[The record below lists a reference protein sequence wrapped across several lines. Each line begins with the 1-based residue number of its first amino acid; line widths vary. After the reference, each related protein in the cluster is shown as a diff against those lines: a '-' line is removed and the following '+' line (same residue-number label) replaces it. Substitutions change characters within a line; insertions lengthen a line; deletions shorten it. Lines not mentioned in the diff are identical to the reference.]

1 MKIQINFQDLQDNC
15 INAGWI
21 KDGIKMCGCI
31 NGRPAQVWADW
42 DVCKPSNC
50 YILKKKKA
58 AAKKEDPEQIT
69 MFEYSQ
75 GFIRRI

>member
-21 KDGIKMCGCI
+21 KDGIKMCGCL

-58 AAKKEDPEQIT
+58 AAKEEDPEQIT
-69 MFEYSQ
+69 MFEYNQ